1 MCRGVALMKF
11 LPLHYAARNI
21 GRSPLRLALTAGGG
35 AIVVFL
41 VVSAVASVRALDRGI
56 RASGTVGNVMLL
68 GAGSEESVE
77 RSEISASTPGV
88 LAASIRG
95 MKSLGGAA
103 FISPELHVPLPLRR
117 ADQPA
122 PTGNARDLVMVRGV
136 GPSAFM
142 VHPQAR
148 LAIGRLP
155 EIGHAE
161 ALVGR
166 SLADRLGIADTDVR
180 HDHVI
185 ASASHATNFSE
196 NSSNSNSVNS
206 PAPEILIDDIPFT
219 VTGIIDAPGVAIDGE
234 AWLPISD
241 LLVLTKRQTIS
252 VAVISLDSA
261 DIGDVEM
268 FAAQR
273 PDLELAAIDEP
284 AYYAGLAKFFRPVQI
299 LIAVS
304 ALIVALGAML
314 GGLNALDAAFA
325 SRSREIAMLQV
336 LGYSRAAVVANLIQ
350 ESMITV
356 ATGAIPALLI
366 AVLLLDGLGVRFS
379 MGIFSLRVDAACV
392 ASGLAAGLLL
402 GLIGSLPPTLRCLRA
417 DIPSALK
424 SDLV

>member
-1 MCRGVALMKF
+1 MKF

-136 GPSAFM
+136 EPSAFM

-148 LAIGRLP
+148 LSVGRLP

-166 SLADRLGIADTDVR
+166 SLADRLGIADTHVR
-180 HDHVI
+180 NDHVI
-185 ASASHATNFSE
+185 ASASHATNLSE
-196 NSSNSNSVNS
+196 NNSNSIIANS

-252 VAVISLDSA
+252 VAVISLDNA
-261 DIGDVEM
+261 DIGDIEM

-273 PDLELAAIDEP
+273 PDLELTAIDEP

-366 AVLLLDGLGVRFS
+366 AVLLLDGLGIRFS

>member
-1 MCRGVALMKF
+1 MKF

-21 GRSPLRLALTAGGG
+21 GCSPLRLALTAGGG

-88 LAASIRG
+88 LSASIRG

-136 GPSAFM
+136 EPSAFM

-148 LAIGRLP
+148 LSIGRLP
-155 EIGHAE
+155 EIGRAE

-166 SLADRLGIADTDVR
+166 SLADRLGIADTHVR
-180 HDHVI
+180 NDHVT
-185 ASASHATNFSE
+185 ANPSHATNFSE

-252 VAVISLDSA
+252 VAVISLDCA

-273 PDLELAAIDEP
+273 PDLELTAIDEP

-402 GLIGSLPPTLRCLRA
+402 GLIGSVPPTLRCLRA

>member
-1 MCRGVALMKF
+1 MKF

-56 RASGTVGNVMLL
+56 RASGTLGNVMLL

-88 LAASIRG
+88 LGASIRG

-122 PTGNARDLVMVRGV
+122 PVGNARDLVMVRGV
-136 GPSAFM
+136 EPSAFM

-148 LAIGRLP
+148 LAVGRLP
-155 EIGHAE
+155 EIGRAE

-166 SLADRLGIADTDVR
+166 SLAARLDIFNNNFAGEPLNVNSLAATPGTS
-180 HDHVI
+180 DH
-185 ASASHATNFSE
+185 SAKH
-196 NSSNSNSVNS
+196 NSN
-206 PAPEILIDDIPFT
+206 PTTAPEILIDDIPFT

-234 AWLPISD
+234 AWAPISD

-252 VAVISLDSA
+252 VAVISLDGA
-261 DIGDVEM
+261 DIGDLEM

-336 LGYSRAAVVANLIQ
+336 LGYSRAAVIANLIQ
-350 ESMITV
+350 ESIITV
-356 ATGAIPALLI
+356 AAGAIPALMI
-366 AVLLLDGLGVRFS
+366 AAFLLDGLGVRFS

-392 ASGLAAGLLL
+392 ASGLIAGLLL
-402 GLIGSLPPTLRCLRA
+402 GLIGSLPPTLRCLRV
-417 DIPSALK
+417 DIPLALK

>member
-1 MCRGVALMKF
+1 MKF

-136 GPSAFM
+136 EPSAFM

-148 LAIGRLP
+148 LAVGRLP
-155 EIGHAE
+155 EIGRAE

-166 SLADRLGIADTDVR
+166 SLAARLDVS
-180 HDHVI
+180 DK
-185 ASASHATNFSE
+185 NFS
-196 NSSNSNSVNS
+196 S
-206 PAPEILIDDIPFT
+206 APEILIDDIPFT

-234 AWLPISD
+234 AWVPISD

-261 DIGDVEM
+261 DIGDIEM

-350 ESMITV
+350 ESIITV
-356 ATGAIPALLI
+356 ATGAIPALMI

-402 GLIGSLPPTLRCLRA
+402 GLIGSLPPTLRCLRS

>member
-1 MCRGVALMKF
+1 MKF

-77 RSEISASTPGV
+77 RSEISASTPGI

-122 PTGNARDLVMVRGV
+122 PSGNARDLVMVRGV
-136 GPSAFM
+136 EPGAFM

-148 LAIGRLP
+148 LGVGRLP
-155 EIGHAE
+155 EVGRSE

-166 SLADRLGIADTDVR
+166 SLAARLEISDM
-180 HDHVI
+180 HF
-185 ASASHATNFSE
+185 ATTSSLNQ
-196 NSSNSNSVNS
+196 NSSSADGASQ
-206 PAPEILIDDIPFT
+206 PTAPEILIDDIPFT

-234 AWLPISD
+234 AWAPISD

-252 VAVISLDSA
+252 VAVISLDGA
-261 DIGDVEM
+261 DIGDLEM

-336 LGYSRAAVVANLIQ
+336 LGYSRAAVIANLIQ
-350 ESMITV
+350 ESIITV
-356 ATGAIPALLI
+356 AAGAIPALMI
-366 AVLLLDGLGVRFS
+366 AAFLLDGLGVRFS

-392 ASGLAAGLLL
+392 ASGLIAGLLL
-402 GLIGSLPPTLRCLRA
+402 GLIGSLPPTLRCLRV
-417 DIPSALK
+417 DIPLALK

>member
-1 MCRGVALMKF
+1 MKF

-88 LAASIRG
+88 LAASVRG

-136 GPSAFM
+136 EPSAFM

-148 LAIGRLP
+148 LSIGRLP
-155 EIGHAE
+155 EIGRAE

-166 SLADRLGIADTDVR
+166 SLADRLGIADTHVR
-180 HDHVI
+180 NDHVT
-185 ASASHATNFSE
+185 ANPSHATNFSE

-356 ATGAIPALLI
+356 ATGAIPALI
-366 AVLLLDGLGVRFS
+366 VAALLLDGLGVRFS
-379 MGIFSLRVDAACV
+379 MGIFSLQVDAACV

-402 GLIGSLPPTLRCLRA
+402 GLIGSVPPTLRCLRA

>member
-1 MCRGVALMKF
+1 MKF

-56 RASGTVGNVMLL
+56 RASGTAGNVMLL

-122 PTGNARDLVMVRGV
+122 PVGNARDLVMVRGV
-136 GPSAFM
+136 EPSAFM

-148 LAIGRLP
+148 LAVGRLP
-155 EIGHAE
+155 EIGRAE

-166 SLADRLGIADTDVR
+166 SLAARLDIFNNNFAGEPLNVNSLAATPGTS
-180 HDHVI
+180 DH
-185 ASASHATNFSE
+185 SAKH
-196 NSSNSNSVNS
+196 NSN
-206 PAPEILIDDIPFT
+206 PTTAPEILIDDIPFT

-234 AWLPISD
+234 AWAPISD

-252 VAVISLDSA
+252 VAVISLDSG
-261 DIGDVEM
+261 DIGDIEM

-356 ATGAIPALLI
+356 ATGAIPALI
-366 AVLLLDGLGVRFS
+366 VAALLLDGLGVRFS
-379 MGIFSLRVDAACV
+379 MGIFSLQVDAACV

-402 GLIGSLPPTLRCLRA
+402 GLIGSVPPTLRCLRA

>member
-88 LAASIRG
+88 LAASVRG

-136 GPSAFM
+136 EPSAFM

-148 LAIGRLP
+148 LSVGRLP

-166 SLADRLGIADTDVR
+166 SLADRLGIADTHVR
-180 HDHVI
+180 NDHVT
-185 ASASHATNFSE
+185 ANASHETNFSE
-196 NSSNSNSVNS
+196 NSSKSNNANS
-206 PAPEILIDDIPFT
+206 PAQEILLDDIPFS

-366 AVLLLDGLGVRFS
+366 AVFLLDGLGVRFS

-402 GLIGSLPPTLRCLRA
+402 GLIGSVPPTLRCLRA

>member
-136 GPSAFM
+136 EPSAFM

-155 EIGHAE
+155 EIGRAE

-196 NSSNSNSVNS
+196 NSSNSNSANS

>member
-1 MCRGVALMKF
+1 MKF

-21 GRSPLRLALTAGGG
+21 GRSPFRLALTAGGG

-136 GPSAFM
+136 EPSAFM

-148 LAIGRLP
+148 LSTGRLP
-155 EIGHAE
+155 EIGRAE
-161 ALVGR
+161 ALIGR
-166 SLADRLGIADTDVR
+166 SLAARLDVS
-180 HDHVI
+180 DK
-185 ASASHATNFSE
+185 NFS
-196 NSSNSNSVNS
+196 S
-206 PAPEILIDDIPFT
+206 APEILIDDIPFT

-234 AWLPISD
+234 AWVPLSD

-261 DIGDVEM
+261 DIGDIEM

-350 ESMITV
+350 ESIITV
-356 ATGAIPALLI
+356 ATGAIPALMI

-402 GLIGSLPPTLRCLRA
+402 GLIGSLPPTLRCLRS

>member
-1 MCRGVALMKF
+1 MKF

-35 AIVVFL
+35 AVVVFL

-56 RASGTVGNVMLL
+56 RASGTAGNVMLL

-122 PTGNARDLVMVRGV
+122 PVGNARDLVMVRGV
-136 GPSAFM
+136 EPSAFM

-148 LAIGRLP
+148 LAVGRLP
-155 EIGHAE
+155 EIGRAE

-166 SLADRLGIADTDVR
+166 SLAARLDIFNNNFAGEPLNAN
-180 HDHVI
+180 
-185 ASASHATNFSE
+185 SSATNPGTSDY
-196 NSSNSNSVNS
+196 SAKHNSN
-206 PAPEILIDDIPFT
+206 PPTATEILIDDIPFT

-234 AWLPISD
+234 AWTPISD

-252 VAVISLDSA
+252 VAVISLDSG

-356 ATGAIPALLI
+356 ATGAIPALI
-366 AVLLLDGLGVRFS
+366 VAALLLDGLGVRFS
-379 MGIFSLRVDAACV
+379 MGIFSLQVDAACV

-402 GLIGSLPPTLRCLRA
+402 GLIGSVPPTLRCLRA

>member
-1 MCRGVALMKF
+1 MKF

-122 PTGNARDLVMVRGV
+122 PVGNARDLVMVRGV
-136 GPSAFM
+136 EPSAFM

-148 LAIGRLP
+148 LAVGRLP
-155 EIGHAE
+155 EIGRAE

-166 SLADRLGIADTDVR
+166 SLAARLDVS
-180 HDHVI
+180 DK
-185 ASASHATNFSE
+185 NFS
-196 NSSNSNSVNS
+196 S
-206 PAPEILIDDIPFT
+206 APEILIDDIPFT

-234 AWLPISD
+234 AWVPISD

-261 DIGDVEM
+261 DIGDIEM

-336 LGYSRAAVVANLIQ
+336 LGYSRVAVVANLIQ
-350 ESMITV
+350 ESIITV
-356 ATGAIPALLI
+356 ATGAIPALMI

-402 GLIGSLPPTLRCLRA
+402 GLIGSLPPTLRCLRS

>member
-88 LAASIRG
+88 LAASVRG

-136 GPSAFM
+136 EPSAFM

-148 LAIGRLP
+148 LAVGRLP

-166 SLADRLGIADTDVR
+166 SLADRLGIADTHVR
-180 HDHVI
+180 NDHVT
-185 ASASHATNFSE
+185 ANASHETNFSE
-196 NSSNSNSVNS
+196 NSSKSNNANS
-206 PAPEILIDDIPFT
+206 PAQEILLDDIPFT

-366 AVLLLDGLGVRFS
+366 AVFLLDGLGVRFS

-402 GLIGSLPPTLRCLRA
+402 GLIGSVPPTLRCLRV

>member
-1 MCRGVALMKF
+1 MKF

-56 RASGTVGNVMLL
+56 RASGTLGNVMLL

-77 RSEISASTPGV
+77 RSEISASTPGI

-122 PTGNARDLVMVRGV
+122 PSGNARDLVMVRGV
-136 GPSAFM
+136 EPGAFM

-148 LAIGRLP
+148 LGVGRLP
-155 EIGHAE
+155 EVGRSE

-166 SLADRLGIADTDVR
+166 SLAARLEISDM
-180 HDHVI
+180 HF
-185 ASASHATNFSE
+185 ATTSSLNQ
-196 NSSNSNSVNS
+196 NSSSADGASQ
-206 PAPEILIDDIPFT
+206 PTAPEILIDDIPFT

-234 AWLPISD
+234 AWAPISD

-252 VAVISLDSA
+252 VAVISLDGA
-261 DIGDVEM
+261 DIGDLEM

-336 LGYSRAAVVANLIQ
+336 LGYSRAAVIANLIQ
-350 ESMITV
+350 ESIITV
-356 ATGAIPALLI
+356 AAGAIPALMI
-366 AVLLLDGLGVRFS
+366 AAFLLDGLGVRFS

-392 ASGLAAGLLL
+392 ASGLIAGLLL
-402 GLIGSLPPTLRCLRA
+402 GLIGSLPPTLRCLRV
-417 DIPSALK
+417 DIPLALK

>member
-1 MCRGVALMKF
+1 MKF

-56 RASGTVGNVMLL
+56 RASGTAGNVMLL

-122 PTGNARDLVMVRGV
+122 PVGNARDLVMVRGV
-136 GPSAFM
+136 EPSAFM

-148 LAIGRLP
+148 LAVGRLP
-155 EIGHAE
+155 EIGCAE

-166 SLADRLGIADTDVR
+166 SLAARLDIFNNNFEGEPLNANLSAATPGTS
-180 HDHVI
+180 DH
-185 ASASHATNFSE
+185 SAKH
-196 NSSNSNSVNS
+196 NSN
-206 PAPEILIDDIPFT
+206 PTTAPEILIDDIPFT

-234 AWLPISD
+234 AWTPISD

-252 VAVISLDSA
+252 VAVISLGSA

-356 ATGAIPALLI
+356 ATGAIPALI
-366 AVLLLDGLGVRFS
+366 VAALLLDGLGVRFS
-379 MGIFSLRVDAACV
+379 MGIFSLQVDAACV

-402 GLIGSLPPTLRCLRA
+402 GLIGSVPPTLRCLRA

>member
-1 MCRGVALMKF
+1 MKF

-21 GRSPLRLALTAGGG
+21 GRSPLRLVLTAGGG

-56 RASGTVGNVMLL
+56 RASGTAGNVMLL

-77 RSEISASTPGV
+77 RSEISASTPGI

-122 PTGNARDLVMVRGV
+122 PSGNARDLVMVRGV
-136 GPSAFM
+136 EPGAFM

-148 LAIGRLP
+148 LGVGRLP
-155 EIGHAE
+155 EVGRSE

-166 SLADRLGIADTDVR
+166 SLAARLEISDM
-180 HDHVI
+180 HF
-185 ASASHATNFSE
+185 ATTSSLNQ
-196 NSSNSNSVNS
+196 NSSSADGASQ
-206 PAPEILIDDIPFT
+206 PTAPEILIDDIPFT

-234 AWLPISD
+234 AWAPISD

-252 VAVISLDSA
+252 VAVISLDGA
-261 DIGDVEM
+261 DIGDLEM

-336 LGYSRAAVVANLIQ
+336 LGYSRAAVIANLIQ
-350 ESMITV
+350 ESIITV
-356 ATGAIPALLI
+356 AAGAIPALMI
-366 AVLLLDGLGVRFS
+366 AAFLLDGLGVRFS

-392 ASGLAAGLLL
+392 ASGLTAGLLL
-402 GLIGSLPPTLRCLRA
+402 GLIGSLPPTLRCLRV
-417 DIPSALK
+417 DIPLALK

>member
-1 MCRGVALMKF
+1 MKF

-56 RASGTVGNVMLL
+56 RASGTAGNVMLL

-122 PTGNARDLVMVRGV
+122 PIGNARDLVMVRGV
-136 GPSAFM
+136 EPGAFM

-148 LAIGRLP
+148 LAVGRLP
-155 EIGHAE
+155 EIGRAE

-166 SLADRLGIADTDVR
+166 SLAARLDIFNNNFAGEPLNANSLAANPGTS
-180 HDHVI
+180 DH
-185 ASASHATNFSE
+185 SAKHNLNPTT
-196 NSSNSNSVNS
+196 
-206 PAPEILIDDIPFT
+206 APEILIDDIPFT

-234 AWLPISD
+234 AWTPISD

-252 VAVISLDSA
+252 VAVISLDSG

-356 ATGAIPALLI
+356 ATGAIPALI
-366 AVLLLDGLGVRFS
+366 VAALLLDGLGVRFS
-379 MGIFSLRVDAACV
+379 MGIFSLQVDAACV

-402 GLIGSLPPTLRCLRA
+402 GLIGSVPPTLRCLRA

>member
-1 MCRGVALMKF
+1 MKF

-77 RSEISASTPGV
+77 RSEISASTPGI
-88 LAASIRG
+88 LAASVRG

-136 GPSAFM
+136 EPSAFM

-148 LAIGRLP
+148 LSIGRLP
-155 EIGHAE
+155 EIGRAE

-166 SLADRLGIADTDVR
+166 SLADRLGIADTHVR
-180 HDHVI
+180 NDHVT
-185 ASASHATNFSE
+185 ANPSHATNFSE
-196 NSSNSNSVNS
+196 NSSNSNNANS

-273 PDLELAAIDEP
+273 PDLELTAIDEP

-402 GLIGSLPPTLRCLRA
+402 GLIGSVPPTLRCLRA

>member
-1 MCRGVALMKF
+1 MKF

-56 RASGTVGNVMLL
+56 RASGTEGNVMLL

-88 LAASIRG
+88 LAASVRG

-136 GPSAFM
+136 EPSAFM

-148 LAIGRLP
+148 LSIGRLP
-155 EIGHAE
+155 EIGRAE

-166 SLADRLGIADTDVR
+166 SLADRLGIADTHVR
-180 HDHVI
+180 NDHVT
-185 ASASHATNFSE
+185 ANPSHATNFSE

-366 AVLLLDGLGVRFS
+366 AVFLLDGLGVRFS

-402 GLIGSLPPTLRCLRA
+402 GLIGSVPPTLRCLRV

>member
-1 MCRGVALMKF
+1 MKF

-21 GRSPLRLALTAGGG
+21 GRSPLRLVLTAGGG

-56 RASGTVGNVMLL
+56 RASGTAGNVMLL

-88 LAASIRG
+88 LAASIHG

-122 PTGNARDLVMVRGV
+122 PVGNARDLVMVRGV
-136 GPSAFM
+136 EPSAFM

-148 LAIGRLP
+148 LAVGRLP
-155 EIGHAE
+155 EIGRAE

-166 SLADRLGIADTDVR
+166 SLAARLDIFNNNFEGELLNANSLAANPGTS
-180 HDHVI
+180 DH
-185 ASASHATNFSE
+185 SAKH
-196 NSSNSNSVNS
+196 NSN
-206 PAPEILIDDIPFT
+206 PTTAPEILIDDIPFT

-234 AWLPISD
+234 AWAPISD

-252 VAVISLDSA
+252 VAVISLDSG
-261 DIGDVEM
+261 DIGDIEM

-356 ATGAIPALLI
+356 ATGAIPALI
-366 AVLLLDGLGVRFS
+366 VAALLLDGLGVRFS
-379 MGIFSLRVDAACV
+379 MGIFSLQVDAACV

-402 GLIGSLPPTLRCLRA
+402 GLIGSVPPTLRCLRA

>member
-1 MCRGVALMKF
+1 MKF

-136 GPSAFM
+136 EPGAFM

-148 LAIGRLP
+148 LSTGRLP
-155 EIGHAE
+155 EIGRAE
-161 ALVGR
+161 ALIGR
-166 SLADRLGIADTDVR
+166 SLAARLDVS
-180 HDHVI
+180 DKNF
-185 ASASHATNFSE
+185 AS
-196 NSSNSNSVNS
+196 
-206 PAPEILIDDIPFT
+206 APEILIDDIPFT

-234 AWLPISD
+234 AWVPISD

-261 DIGDVEM
+261 DIGDIEM

-350 ESMITV
+350 ESIITV
-356 ATGAIPALLI
+356 ATGAIPALMI

-392 ASGLAAGLLL
+392 ASGLTAGLLL
-402 GLIGSLPPTLRCLRA
+402 GLIGSLPPTLRCLRS